1 MKPCTPPSTV
11 RKMVVA
17 AAKAMIASIEVWP
30 ALPRKPGR

>member
-1 MKPCTPPSTV
+1 
-11 RKMVVA
+11 MVVA